1 VAPSGLTGDIH
12 EEDGM
17 DGMESIGVLGFILAV
32 VCLGRINNLE
42 KKLKQFDV
50 IPRDFN
56 SEKEPKEAES
66 E

>member
-1 VAPSGLTGDIH
+1 
-12 EEDGM
+12 M

>member
-1 VAPSGLTGDIH
+1 
-12 EEDGM
+12 M
-17 DGMESIGVLGFILAV
+17 NGMEVFGVVGFVMAV
-32 VCLGRINNLE
+32 ICLSRINNLE

>member
-1 VAPSGLTGDIH
+1 M
-12 EEDGM
+12 DGM
-17 DGMESIGVLGFILAV
+17 DTFGLMGFVMAM
-32 VCLGRINNLE
+32 VCLVRINNLE

-56 SEKEPKEAES
+56 SEREPKQAEP

>member
-1 VAPSGLTGDIH
+1 
-12 EEDGM
+12 M
-17 DGMESIGVLGFILAV
+17 DGMEIFGLVGFVMAV
-32 VCLGRINNLE
+32 ICLGRINNLE

>member
-1 VAPSGLTGDIH
+1 
-12 EEDGM
+12 
-17 DGMESIGVLGFILAV
+17 METMGFTFGILGFVFALNAISRVA
-32 VCLGRINNLE
+32 NLE

-50 IPRDFN
+50 IPRDFD